1 MKSLLTSVF
10 AISALIIIPQTIQ
23 AQDNKPKHLTFTDKE
38 LAVAPTKAVVELS
51 ANFMRE
57 KPEYEAELGD
67 QALMGTIVEV
77 LENKDGWAKIK
88 SPEPYTA
95 WVDNRGLVMMT
106 DAEIADYLEAPK
118 YICTALSTHAV

>member
-1 MKSLLTSVF
+1 MNIRNIIKPVLTIAFTFGTVL
-10 AISALIIIPQTIQ
+10 AVSAQQNGNP
-23 AQDNKPKHLTFTDKE
+23 HLRLTDKVFTP
-38 LAVAPTKAVVELS
+38 AQSKAVVDLS

-95 WVDNRGLVMMT
+95 WVDNRG
-106 DAEIADYLEAPK
+106 D
-118 YICTALSTHAV
+118 